1 MGDTAHTTRVVV
13 ADGDGPTRNLV
24 RLVLAGERWSVREAA
39 DASSAV
45 RTVAAEVPDVLV
57 VDVDLPGAGGLATA
71 RALRRQPATAGI
83 AVVLLTDARRPIAIE
98 DVDAE
103 VAVVL
108 QRPFGA
114 FALLD
119 AVERARAVAAR

>member
-1 MGDTAHTTRVVV
+1 MDDPVRVVV
-13 ADGDGPTRNLV
+13 ADGDAPTRNLV
-24 RLVLAGERWSVREAA
+24 QLVLAGERWHVREAA
-39 DASSAV
+39 DASAAV
-45 RTVAAEVPDVLV
+45 RAVAAEVPDVLV
-57 VDVDLPGAGGLATA
+57 VDVDLPGAGGPATV

-83 AVVLLTDARRPIAIE
+83 GVVLLTDVAGPRP
-98 DVDAE
+98 DAATRAD

-108 QRPFGA
+108 ERPFGA